1 MKMAVVH
8 TRKGLTLIE
17 TMLIVALVGILVS
30 VAIPAI
36 EDYMV
41 RMKVKEAVR
50 SANPARIALGIACS
64 EGNLSGMDN
73 ESLGLPAPDDLAG
86 DYARSVVAAGLGA
99 TGGTVTVTL
108 APIGGVIDEGRRI
121 VFTGACGAEGMT
133 WTVGGDVPPKYRPA
147 P

>member
-17 TMLIVALVGILVS
+17 TMLIVALVGILAS

-41 RMKVKEAVR
+41 RMKVKEAAS

-133 WTVGGDVPPKYRPA
+133 WTVGGDVPPKYWPK

>member
-1 MKMAVVH
+1 MKKAVVH

-17 TMLIVALVGILVS
+17 TMIVVAILGILAS
-30 VAIPAI
+30 LAIPAI

-41 RMKVKEAVR
+41 GMKVKEAVGP
-50 SANPARIALGIACS
+50 ANPARIALGIACS

-86 DYARSVVAAGLGA
+86 EYARSIAAAGLGA
-99 TGGTVTVTL
+99 TGGIVTVTL
-108 APIGGVIDEGRRI
+108 AAIGGVIDEGRRI

-133 WTVGGDVPPKYRPA
+133 WTVGGDVPPKYWPK

>member
-1 MKMAVVH
+1 MKTAAVH

-17 TMLIVALVGILVS
+17 TMLIVAIVGILAS

-41 RMKVKEAVR
+41 RMKVKEAAS

-73 ESLGLPAPDDLAG
+73 ESLGLPAPEDLAG
-86 DYARSVVAAGLGA
+86 DHARSVVAAGLGA
-99 TGGTVTVTL
+99 TGGAVTVTL
-108 APIGGVIDEGRRI
+108 APIGGVIDEGRRV

-133 WTVGGDVPPKYRPA
+133 WTVGGDVSPKYRPE